1 MRGNSVLQ
9 TTVNPYLKKGER
21 MSDLQRH
28 ARDGFFRVCLIGG
41 LICALLLVAAC
52 GGPKP
57 PPYDVTAAGQGAAGQ
72 EGGQAAGSQGGIQ
85 EEGLATG
92 EVNQLQ
98 KEGAPESMG
107 EAEDQALNQFISEDV
122 YFDFDSAQLLPQA
135 QEILKRKA
143 DWLRS
148 HPGTHV
154 IVEGHTD
161 ERGTVEYNLALGDR
175 RAEAVKG
182 FLVELGISP
191 DRITTI
197 SYGEER
203 PADPGHD
210 EAAWAKNRR
219 AQFVLEK

>member
-1 MRGNSVLQ
+1 MIYSQRRAWGG
-9 TTVNPYLKKGER
+9 YL
-21 MSDLQRH
+21 
-28 ARDGFFRVCLIGG
+28 RVSLLGG
-41 LICALLLVAAC
+41 LICALLLLTSC

-57 PPYDVTAAGQGAAGQ
+57 PKYGADTADQSGAGQ
-72 EGGQAAGSQGGIQ
+72 EGTAGAQSGIQ
-85 EEGLATG
+85 EEGLSGG
-92 EVNQLQ
+92 EVDQLQ
-98 KEGAPESMG
+98 EEGAEQSMG
-107 EAEDQALNQFISEDV
+107 TLEDQALSQFISEDI

-135 QEILKRKA
+135 QDILRNKA
-143 DWLRS
+143 DWLRN
-148 HPGTHV
+148 HPGARV
-154 IVEGHTD
+154 IIEGHTD

-175 RAEAVKG
+175 RAVSARN

-203 PADPGHD
+203 PADPAHD

>member
-1 MRGNSVLQ
+1 MMDS
-9 TTVNPYLKKGER
+9 
-21 MSDLQRH
+21 QRH
-28 ARDGFFRVCLIGG
+28 AGGTNLRSLLLGG
-41 LICALLLVAAC
+41 LIGALLLLTAC

-57 PPYDVTAAGQGAAGQ
+57 PAYETGTAAQGVAGQ
-72 EGGQAAGSQGGIQ
+72 QGSQAAGGQSGIQ
-85 EEGLATG
+85 EEGLTG
-92 EVNQLQ
+92 GQVNQLQ
-98 KEGAPESMG
+98 KEGAQESMG
-107 EAEDQALNQFISEDV
+107 VAEDQALNAFISEDI
-122 YFDFDSAQLLPQA
+122 YFDFDSAQLLPKA
-135 QEILKRKA
+135 QEVLKRKA
-143 DWLRS
+143 DWLRA
-148 HPGTHV
+148 HPGARV
-154 IVEGHTD
+154 IIEGHTD

-175 RAEAVKG
+175 RAEAAKS

>member
-1 MRGNSVLQ
+1 MIDSQHHSWQGGLRI
-9 TTVNPYLKKGER
+9 
-21 MSDLQRH
+21 
-28 ARDGFFRVCLIGG
+28 CLYSG
-41 LICALLLVAAC
+41 LICALLLLTAC

-57 PPYDVTAAGQGAAGQ
+57 PAYKVGSAEQSGSPQQG
-72 EGGQAAGSQGGIQ
+72 SKSGIQ
-85 EEGLATG
+85 EEGLAGG
-92 EVNQLQ
+92 ETEKLQ
-98 KEGAPESMG
+98 KEGAEESMG
-107 EAEDQALNQFISEDV
+107 TVEDQALSQFISEDI

-135 QEILKRKA
+135 QEILRQKA

-148 HPGTHV
+148 HVGASV

-175 RAEAVKG
+175 RAEAVKA

>member
-1 MRGNSVLQ
+1 MDS
-9 TTVNPYLKKGER
+9 
-21 MSDLQRH
+21 QRH
-28 ARDGFFRVCLIGG
+28 AREASFRILLLSGLIG
-41 LICALLLVAAC
+41 ALLMLTTGC

-57 PPYDVTAAGQGAAGQ
+57 PAYGTGTSAQGVTSQQGS
-72 EGGQAAGSQGGIQ
+72 QAAGGQGGIQ
-85 EEGLATG
+85 EEGLAGG

-98 KEGAPESMG
+98 KEGSQESMG
-107 EAEDQALNQFISEDV
+107 GAEDQALNAFISEDI
-122 YFDFDSAQLLPQA
+122 YFDFDSAQLLPKA
-135 QEILKRKA
+135 QEVLKRKA
-143 DWLRS
+143 EWLRA
-148 HPGTHV
+148 HPGARA
-154 IVEGHTD
+154 IIEGHTD

-175 RAEAVKG
+175 RAEAAKA

>member
-1 MRGNSVLQ
+1 MIGS
-9 TTVNPYLKKGER
+9 
-21 MSDLQRH
+21 QRH
-28 ARDGFFRVCLIGG
+28 AGRGRFGIFPLGG
-41 LICALLLVAAC
+41 LICVLLLLTAC

-57 PPYDVTAAGQGAAGQ
+57 PAYETGAAGQGAAGQ
-72 EGGQAAGSQGGIQ
+72 AGSQATGGQSGIQ
-85 EEGLATG
+85 EEGLTG
-92 EVNQLQ
+92 GGVDQLQ
-98 KEGAPESMG
+98 KEGAEESMG
-107 EAEDQALNQFISEDV
+107 VAEDQALNAFISEDI
-122 YFDFDSAQLLPQA
+122 YFDFDSAQLLPRA

-148 HPGTHV
+148 HPGARV
-154 IVEGHTD
+154 IIEGHTD

-175 RAEAVKG
+175 RAEAAKG

-191 DRITTI
+191 ERITTI

-203 PADPGHD
+203 PADPGHN